1 MSIGQKLKEVR
12 ELHNENQQDIANLLG
27 TTQNYI
33 SRYES
38 GKHDIPAY
46 RLAILCE
53 HWRVSADYI
62 LSLPEGLPHGH
73 SKTKK

>member
-1 MSIGQKLKEVR
+1 MSIGQRLREVR
-12 ELHNENQQDIANLLG
+12 ERHNENQQDIANLLG

-46 RLAILCE
+46 RLAILCR
-53 HWRVSADYI
+53 HWKISADYI
-62 LSLPEGLPHGH
+62 LELKDTEN
-73 SKTKK
+73 

>member
-1 MSIGQKLKEVR
+1 MSIGQRLKDVR
-12 ELHNENQQDIANLLG
+12 EKHQQTQQDIADLLG

-46 RLAILCE
+46 RLAILCR
-53 HWRVSADYI
+53 HWNVSADYLLELKDI
-62 LSLPEGLPHGH
+62 ETQLME
-73 SKTKK
+73 K

>member
-1 MSIGQKLKEVR
+1 MSIGQRLKQVR
-12 ELHNENQQDIANLLG
+12 EMHNENQQDIANILG

-46 RLAILCE
+46 RLAILCK
-53 HWRVSADYI
+53 HWKISADYI
-62 LSLPEGLPHGH
+62 LGLKD
-73 SKTKK
+73 SQSEIL

>member
-1 MSIGQKLKEVR
+1 MTIGQRLKAVR
-12 ELHNENQQDIANLLG
+12 ENHNEKQQDIAMLLG

-46 RLAILCE
+46 RLAILCR
-53 HWRVSADYI
+53 HWNVSADYI
-62 LSLPEGLPHGH
+62 LGLTDTDNH
-73 SKTKK
+73 

>member
-1 MSIGQKLKEVR
+1 MSIGQRLKQVR
-12 ELHNENQQDIANLLG
+12 EQHNENQQDIANLLG

-46 RLAILCE
+46 RLAILCR
-53 HWRVSADYI
+53 HWNVSADYI
-62 LSLPEGLPHGH
+62 LELKDTENL
-73 SKTKK
+73 

>member
-1 MSIGQKLKEVR
+1 MEIGQRLR
-12 ELHNENQQDIANLLG
+12 AARLTAGDSQQRIAELLG

-46 RLAILCE
+46 RLGILCK
-53 HWRVSADYI
+53 HWGISADYI
-62 LSLPEGLPHGH
+62 LGLKEDELGGG
-73 SKTKK
+73 